1 VCVCVSFFVFL
12 WCMCECGFN
21 HIDLYV
27 CMYVCVYVCVTERE
41 RDFFFLLLVVHDGY
55 VRTYCESMCVCSAR
69 IKFLCGRRII
79 FFYRNFIEYI

>member
-1 VCVCVSFFVFL
+1 MCVCVSFFVFL

-41 RDFFFLLLVVHDGY
+41 REISFFCYSSYTTDTY
-55 VRTYCESMCVCSAR
+55 VPTVNRCVCVAHV
-69 IKFLCGRRII
+69 
-79 FFYRNFIEYI
+79 